1 MQGGLIAKR
10 RSGWHGAVD
19 DEESRAY
26 LQERLIVMAKLMFW
40 SFATLLAFM
49 LVTYKVYKH
58 LLDRPYEPRLNHYVY
73 AMSAGGMATLAFLWR
88 GLLMRRPLPMS
99 QLQRIDEFFLIGTG
113 TIFCVSA
120 VIAYDLRAS
129 AYICLTYICLNVVL
143 RATIVPST
151 GRRTAIV
158 GTLACMP
165 MTVGTGVLVYIN
177 HQDVPGPVYVG
188 GGLLISLMAI
198 FIATIVSNTL
208 YTYRRQITEAMQ
220 LGQYT
225 LDRKIGEGG
234 NGAVYRARHAL
245 LRRPTAI
252 KLMLPNLVDGD
263 TLDRFEREVQHMSQ
277 LTHANT
283 VAVFDYGRSPDGV
296 FYYAMEYLDGIDL
309 ENLVRR
315 YGAQPAERVV
325 PILIQVCGALY
336 EAHRRGLIHR
346 DIKPANIILSERG
359 DVPDVAK
366 VVDFGLVKEIAANEG
381 RSHTRGIMG
390 TPTYIAPETVTDP
403 DTIGAAADLY
413 SLGAVGYFMLTG
425 KRVFDGKTSVDIC
438 VQHVTASPVPPTKVA
453 PEGVVIPQLLEDILL
468 RCLAKPPAARPESAA
483 ELARMLRAVPLGDA
497 WPEARATTW
506 WEEFRKTEA
515 ATPTAAEATR
525 TVTIDIGLRTP
536 VSQRQDP
543 S

>member
-1 MQGGLIAKR
+1 MQAGLIAKR
-10 RSGWHGAVD
+10 SMSWHAAVD

-40 SFATLLAFM
+40 SFATLLGFM
-49 LVTYKVYKH
+49 VVTYETYNR
-58 LLDRPYEPRLNHYVY
+58 LGRSYEPTLNGYVY
-73 AMSAGGMATLAFLWR
+73 AVSAGGMAVLGFLWR
-88 GLLMRRPLPMS
+88 GLLTRRSLTMQ
-99 QLQRIDEFFLIGTG
+99 QLRRIDEFFIVGTG
-113 TIFCVSA
+113 SIFCMSA
-120 VIAYDLRAS
+120 VLAYDLRAS

-158 GTLACMP
+158 GMCACMP
-165 MTVGTGVLVYIN
+165 MTVGTAVLVYLEK
-177 HQDVPGPVYVG
+177 QDVPGPVYVG
-188 GGLLISLMAI
+188 GGLLISAMAI

-325 PILIQVCGALY
+325 PILIQVCGALH

-366 VVDFGLVKEIAANEG
+366 VVDVGLVKEIAANEG

-390 TPTYIAPETVTDP
+390 TPSYIAPETVTDP

-413 SLGAVGYFMLTG
+413 SLGAVGYYLLTG
-425 KRVFDGKTSVDIC
+425 KRVFDGKTSVDVC
-438 VQHVTASPVPPTKVA
+438 VQHVTAQPVPPSKVA
-453 PEGVVIPQLLEDILL
+453 PQGIVIPPSLEDIVL
-468 RCLAKPPAARPESAA
+468 RCLAKAPSARPESAA
-483 ELARMLRAVPLGDA
+483 ELARILRTIPLGDA
-497 WPEARATTW
+497 WSEARATDW
-506 WEEFRKTEA
+506 WAEFRRIEA
-515 ATPTAAEATR
+515 AIPTGSDVTQ
-525 TVTIDIGLRTP
+525 TVTIDIAMRTP
-536 VSQRQDP
+536 VGEREERA
-543 S
+543 